1 MDDIRH
7 KIPKKPIRF
16 MHKLRQHMRENG
28 LAYRTEQT
36 YTHWIK
42 RFINFHGKKHPKHM
56 GENEIEAFLTD
67 LGVRRDCSISTQ
79 KIALNS
85 LVYLYKR
92 YMGLAL
98 ENLDFSGAKLHRRLP
113 VIYSRLEI
121 QQIIEALEDPYQ
133 LMVQLMYGTGMRK
146 AELLSLRVKDID
158 FASNNIYVRSG
169 KGGKDRTTMLPQA
182 LTDKLHHQITLVE
195 RRHQEDIEQGFGE
208 VYMPNALARKSPNI
222 AYELG
227 WQFLFPASKIGVD
240 PRHGIKRRHHVH
252 PTTLSKQLKT
262 VFRQLRLNKPARS
275 HSFRHSFATHL
286 LEGGYDLRTIQE
298 LLGHTDITT
307 TEIYTHVVN
316 RGGSGVLSPMDALT
330 PTFESQDKNKPKR
343 ETREVEE
350 PLGIYWWGK
359 SGARGAPSAENN
371 LKVLDKVKR
380 PAAERHPLQYEQGK
394 SSACA
399 RVLPG
404 IRRFSN

>member
-7 KIPKKPIRF
+7 KIPDQPVRF
-16 MHKLRQHMRENG
+16 MHKLRLHMRENG

-42 RFINFHGKKHPKHM
+42 RFIYFHGKKHPKHM

-67 LGVRRDCSISTQ
+67 LGVRRDCSVSTQ

-113 VIYSRLEI
+113 VIYSRQEV
-121 QQIIEALEDPYQ
+121 QQIIEQLKDPYQ
-133 LMVQLMYGTGMRK
+133 LMVQLMYGTGVRK

-158 FASNNIYVRSG
+158 FASNNIYVRHG

-182 LTDKLHHQITLVE
+182 LADKLRDQIIIVE
-195 RRHQEDIEQGFGE
+195 TRHQKDIEMGYGE
-208 VYMPNALARKSPNI
+208 VYMPNALARKSPTV
-222 AYELG
+222 AFELG
-227 WQFLFPASKIGVD
+227 WQFLFPASSIGVD
-240 PRHGIKRRHHVH
+240 PRNGVKRRHHIH
-252 PTTLSKQLKT
+252 PTTLSKQLKA
-262 VFRQLRLNKPARS
+262 VFRQLKLAKPARS

-298 LLGHTDITT
+298 LLGHSDITT

-316 RGGSGVLSPMDALT
+316 RGGSGVLSPMDALA
-330 PTFESQDKNKPKR
+330 PTFETQSKSKNQKNVK
-343 ETREVEE
+343 EE
-350 PLGIYWWGK
+350 MGIYYITK
-359 SGARGAPSAENN
+359 NGAQSAPSAENN
-371 LKVLDKVKR
+371 LKILDKVKR
-380 PAAERHPLQYEQGK
+380 PAAEPLPLQFEQEK
-394 SSACA
+394 SSTYA

-404 IRRFSN
+404 NRLFSN